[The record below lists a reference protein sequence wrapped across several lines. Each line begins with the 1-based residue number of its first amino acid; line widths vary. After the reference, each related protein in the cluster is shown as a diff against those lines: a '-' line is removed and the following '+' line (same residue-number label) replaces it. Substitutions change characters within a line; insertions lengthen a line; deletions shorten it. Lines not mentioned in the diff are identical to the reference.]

1 MTEKKRIA
9 IFGAGGH
16 GKVVFD
22 AIQACGC
29 LQVAYIFDD
38 NPSPHKDMFGC
49 RIEGNRNALREH
61 AGGIDA
67 VVVAIGDNKARV
79 EVADWIVRQGLALA
93 TITHPAATV
102 SPSARIDDG
111 SMILAGAV
119 VNADARIGKNTIIN
133 SMAVVEHDCLVGD
146 GVHIAPGA
154 ILCGGVQIGDF
165 SLVGAGSVILPG
177 VIIQPGRLVKAGS
190 LAKSHQ

>member
-1 MTEKKRIA
+1 MTDNKRIA

-22 AIQACGC
+22 AIQACGY
-29 LQVAYIFDD
+29 LLVAYIFDD
-38 NPSPHKDMFGC
+38 NPPTHKDMFGC
-49 RIEGNRNALREH
+49 RINGNRDTLLEH

-67 VVVAIGDNKARV
+67 VVVAIGENKARV
-79 EVADWIVRQGLALA
+79 EVADWVVRQGLTLA
-93 TITHPAATV
+93 TIIHPSAII
-102 SPSARIDDG
+102 SPSARIDYG

-133 SMAVVEHDCLVGD
+133 SMAVVEHDCLIGD

-154 ILCGGVQIGDF
+154 ILCGEVQIGDL

-177 VIIQPGRLVKAGS
+177 VTIQPGGLVKAGS